1 VKINVLPTE
10 IANMIAAGE
19 VVERPGSVVKELVEN
34 CIDAGASSIT
44 VEIKKGG
51 VPYIRIT
58 DNGSGIEADEIETAF
73 KRHATSKIKT
83 ASDLDAIGTL
93 GFRGEA
99 LASIAAVSRVE
110 VFSKTKN
117 SDIGRCVT
125 VEGGEILE
133 NEEAGCPDGTTMI
146 VRNLFF
152 NTPARMK
159 FLKNDAT
166 EASHIT
172 DIVNK
177 LVISHPE
184 ISFQYINNGK
194 TVLSSNGDGKLLS
207 SIYTVFGKDYAKN
220 MTEVFYEEPG
230 FKVTGYVGNSRLA
243 RKDRRHQMFF
253 VNTRNIMSRIMS
265 AAVSEAF
272 KNTVMTGHFPVC
284 VLKTEVDPKLVDVN
298 VHPAK
303 IEVRFADEKKIYN
316 IIYWAVK
323 NALTD
328 KKFVPEFEIKSTVG
342 NSSAEGKLIKN
353 APSYDR
359 AAQMDI
365 NLLRESYINPSPV
378 KEQKKEPVKKE
389 DVSSALKEEK
399 PVISVK
405 EPDEKREKAE
415 IIPKDTSVFT
425 KDEKADTSGAFFSS
439 PEQIFAN
446 DTEKTE
452 DDVSRFSHVKN
463 ASENVLQRKVSQ
475 HTEIVKEVPSP
486 AEETGSPAIKNF
498 TADVDF
504 RLIGQVFGTY
514 ILIQKDNELLVI
526 DQHAAH
532 ERIYFEELL
541 EEFNKDIV
549 SSQLMLLPVTMT
561 LSPTE
566 LNTALEGK
574 SFFLQLG
581 FEIED
586 FGQSSIVIR
595 STPGTMEEQDIKD
608 CVSRMI
614 TILSEHKNNLVRE
627 MYEEALHMVACKRAL
642 KGNKVLSE
650 KEQKSLAEQV
660 LALGEGIN
668 TCPHGRPI
676 MIKMSKYSLEKQFKR
691 IV

>member
-1 VKINVLPTE
+1 MKINVLPTE

-34 CIDAGASSIT
+34 CIDAGATSIT

-51 VPYIRIT
+51 IPYIRVT
-58 DNGSGIEADEIETAF
+58 DNGSGIEAEDIVTAF
-73 KRHATSKIKT
+73 KRHATSKIHK

-99 LASIAAVSRVE
+99 LASIAAVARVE
-110 VFSKTKN
+110 VFSKTAF
-117 SDIGRCVT
+117 SDIGRCVV
-125 VEGGEILE
+125 VEGGEVLE
-133 NEEAGCPDGTTMI
+133 NEEAGCPNGTTMI

-166 EASHIT
+166 ETSYVS
-172 DIVNK
+172 DIINK
-177 LVISHPE
+177 LVLSHPE

-194 TVLSSNGDGKLLS
+194 TVLTSKGDGNLLS
-207 SIYTVFGKDYAKN
+207 SIYTVFGKDYSKN
-220 MTEVFYEEPG
+220 MIEVCYEEPG
-230 FKVTGYVGNSRLA
+230 FKVSGYVGNSRLA

-253 VNTRNIMSRIMS
+253 VNTRNILSRIMS

-284 VLKTEVDPKLVDVN
+284 VLKAEVDPKVVDVN

-303 IEVRFADEKKIYN
+303 IEVRFADEKKVYSMIF
-316 IIYWAVK
+316 WAVK

-328 KKFVPEFEIKSTVG
+328 KKFVPEFEIKSSVG
-342 NSSAEGKLIKN
+342 NKSSEGKLVKN
-353 APSYDR
+353 APSYEE
-359 AAQMDI
+359 AKQMEI
-365 NLLRESYINPSPV
+365 NLLRDTYIEPAPKKVEVPKAVSL
-378 KEQKKEPVKKE
+378 EETKKEVTVPKASPKTDVVKQ
-389 DVSSALKEEK
+389 
-399 PVISVK
+399 
-405 EPDEKREKAE
+405 EPAPKAE
-415 IIPKDTSVFT
+415 APLNTS
-425 KDEKADTSGAFFSS
+425 KFFAS
-439 PEQIFAN
+439 PEELVTVN
-446 DTEKTE
+446 DENS
-452 DDVSRFSHVKN
+452 DVSRFAHIIEEKPTAV
-463 ASENVLQRKVSQ
+463 QRKAGKMV
-475 HTEIVKEVPSP
+475 TYEEPTPP
-486 AEETGSPAIKNF
+486 AEEILPEPPKEEKSSKKLVC
-498 TADVDF
+498 DVDF
-504 RLIGQVFGTY
+504 RLVGQVFGTF
-514 ILIQKDNELLVI
+514 ILVQIDNEMIVI

-541 EEFNKDIV
+541 EEFKTNTVD
-549 SSQLMLLPVTMT
+549 SQLMLLPVTMT
-561 LSPTE
+561 LSPSE
-566 LNTALEGK
+566 VNTALSEK
-574 SFFLQLG
+574 EFFAQIG

-586 FGQSSIVIR
+586 FGQNSIVVR

-608 CVSRMI
+608 CVSQI
-614 TILSEHKNNLVRE
+614 ISLLSSHQKDIPRE
-627 MYEEALHMVACKRAL
+627 LCEEALHMVACKRAL

>member
-1 VKINVLPTE
+1 MKINVLPTE

-34 CIDAGASSIT
+34 CIDAGATSVT

-51 VPYIRIT
+51 IPYIRVT
-58 DNGSGIEADEIETAF
+58 DNGSGIEADEIVTAF
-73 KRHATSKIKT
+73 KRHATSKIRT

-99 LASIAAVSRVE
+99 LASIAAVARVE
-110 VFSKTKN
+110 VFSKTQ
-117 SDIGRCVT
+117 SSQIGRCVV
-125 VEGGEILE
+125 VEAGEVLE
-133 NEEAGCPDGTTMI
+133 NDEAGCPDGTTMI

-166 EASHIT
+166 ETSYVS
-172 DIVNK
+172 DVVNK
-177 LVISHPE
+177 LVLSHPE

-194 TVLSSNGDGKLLS
+194 TVLSSPGDGNLLS
-207 SIYTVFGKDYAKN
+207 SIYTVFGKDYSKN
-220 MTEVFYEEPG
+220 MIEVNYEEPG
-230 FKVTGYVGNSRLA
+230 FKVSGYIGNSRLA

-253 VNTRNIMSRIMS
+253 VNTRNILSRIMS
-265 AAVSEAF
+265 AAVSEAY

-284 VLKTEVDPKLVDVN
+284 ILKAEVDPKIVDVN

-303 IEVRFADEKKIYN
+303 IEVRFSDEKKVYSTIF
-316 IIYWAVK
+316 WAVK

-328 KKFVPEFEIKSTVG
+328 KKFVPEFEIKSSVG
-342 NSSAEGKLIKN
+342 NKSTEGKFIKN
-353 APSYDR
+353 APSYDD
-359 AAQMDI
+359 AKQMEI
-365 NLLRESYINPSPV
+365 NLLKASYIGV
-378 KEQKKEPVKKE
+378 TDKKEEPAVREETTRQKPSENNLNPVLAEKDESIQESKSLPDGKVSVTKGFFAKPE
-389 DVSSALKEEK
+389 DVKQ
-399 PVISVK
+399 SV
-405 EPDEKREKAE
+405 E
-415 IIPKDTSVFT
+415 
-425 KDEKADTSGAFFSS
+425 
-439 PEQIFAN
+439 
-446 DTEKTE
+446 E
-452 DDVSRFSHVKN
+452 DDVSRFAHISQPK
-463 ASENVLQRKVSQ
+463 ADVLQRKSENRPMSQ
-475 HTEIVKEVPSP
+475 ENADKKEQTLPVQTSEVK
-486 AEETGSPAIKNF
+486 KNLVC
-498 TADVDF
+498 DVDF
-504 RLIGQVFGTY
+504 RLIGQVFGTF
-514 ILIQKDNELLVI
+514 ILLQIDNDMVVI

-541 EEFNKDIV
+541 EEFKNNSVD
-549 SSQLMLLPVTMT
+549 SQLMLLPVTMT

-566 LNTALEGK
+566 LNEALAGK
-574 SFFLQLG
+574 EFFSQIG

-586 FGQSSIVIR
+586 FGQNSIVIR

-608 CVSRMI
+608 CVSEI
-614 TILSEHKNNLVRE
+614 ISLLSSHQKDIRRE
-627 MYEEALHMVACKRAL
+627 LSEEALHMIACKRAL

-660 LALGEGIN
+660 LSLGEGIN